1 MFTDKVLVLLWLLS
15 NAWQCSESNIMEIMR
30 VWIILARP
38 NKTNSNRIFVLEVW
52 LFWKK
57 KTSQFYFCLSW
68 CLIVHPYWGWRLWRT
83 NEIRF
88 YPKRTN
94 GWGWRQMWDTAS
106 DPAHTQFL
114 TEASTLSSISVG
126 RSFFY
131 SCSLSSLL
139 KHFLILCAMLELVHY
154 GPNMQLQQ

>member
-1 MFTDKVLVLLWLLS
+1 
-15 NAWQCSESNIMEIMR
+15 MR
-30 VWIILARP
+30 VWIIFTRP
-38 NKTNSNRIFVLEVW
+38 NKTNSNRNFVLEVG

-57 KTSQFYFCLSW
+57 KASQFYFCLSW

-83 NEIRF
+83 NEICF

-94 GWGWRQMWDTAS
+94 GCGWRLVWDTAS

-126 RSFFY
+126 GKFLFSFTFFTFKTLFNHLLY
-131 SCSLSSLL
+131 VGASSLWA
-139 KHFLILCAMLELVHY
+139 KHAITPVTTMSTLSLLISEIENMLVTF
-154 GPNMQLQQ
+154 QFK